1 MEETKLNMAN
11 ELIEYPNVEQA
22 LTELAEA
29 VKAAYIANLNANGRP
44 TERMSEWM
52 RNHYDG
58 KLTDT
63 IKVVVTLGN
72 GKFVASLQL
81 NDYWKY
87 VEEGVAPSGKYGNP
101 GWKAYPAIRDW
112 VDIKPVIPRPDGN
125 GRIPTPNQLA
135 YLITR
140 SIVNNGTH
148 GTHDLKMAKDAVIP
162 MYIDRV
168 EMALREDVRVIVLK
182 TMNW

>member
-1 MEETKLNMAN
+1 MAN

-63 IKVVVTLGN
+63 IKVVVTVGN

-87 VEEGVAPSGKYGNP
+87 VCS
-101 GWKAYPAIRDW
+101 
-112 VDIKPVIPRPDGN
+112 
-125 GRIPTPNQLA
+125 Q
-135 YLITR
+135 
-140 SIVNNGTH
+140 
-148 GTHDLKMAKDAVIP
+148 
-162 MYIDRV
+162 
-168 EMALREDVRVIVLK
+168 
-182 TMNW
+182 

>member
-1 MEETKLNMAN
+1 MAN
-11 ELIEYPNVEQA
+11 ELIEYPNVEAA

-29 VKAAYIANLNANGRP
+29 VKSAYIANLNANGHP
-44 TERMSEWM
+44 TERMSKWM
-52 RNHYDG
+52 REHYDG
-58 KLTDT
+58 KLADT
-63 IKVVVTLGN
+63 IEIVVSVGD
-72 GKFVASLQL
+72 GKFVASLKL

-87 VEEGVAPSGKYGNP
+87 IEEGLAPAGKFGNP

-112 VDIKPVIPRPDGN
+112 IDIKPVIPRPDGN
-125 GRIPTPNQLA
+125 GRIPTPKQLA

-140 SIVNNGTH
+140 KIVENGTR

-162 MYIDRV
+162 MYLDRV